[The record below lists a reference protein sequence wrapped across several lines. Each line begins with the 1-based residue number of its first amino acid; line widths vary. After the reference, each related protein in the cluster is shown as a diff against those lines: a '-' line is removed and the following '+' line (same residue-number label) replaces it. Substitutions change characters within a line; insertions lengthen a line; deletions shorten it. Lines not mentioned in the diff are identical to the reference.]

1 MLEDTLEEKRNIVEE
16 LARFSNV
23 EVERLKKEINKNKSI
38 LKRTGESLKD
48 GGRKLKEQMH
58 TLETTVTEIEQQNSL
73 GKRPAPTTTS
83 LREKAPEQKLRPDLK
98 IIGGFIYWWR
108 YTLFVLSYITVW
120 KKNWIWQ
127 LGYYVG
133 RTLQL
138 RTDESI

>member
-48 GGRKLKEQMH
+48 GGRKLKEKMH
-58 TLETTVTEIEQQNSL
+58 TLETTVTEKEQQNSL

-98 IIGGFIYWWR
+98 IIGGFIY
-108 YTLFVLSYITVW
+108 
-120 KKNWIWQ
+120 
-127 LGYYVG
+127 
-133 RTLQL
+133 
-138 RTDESI
+138 